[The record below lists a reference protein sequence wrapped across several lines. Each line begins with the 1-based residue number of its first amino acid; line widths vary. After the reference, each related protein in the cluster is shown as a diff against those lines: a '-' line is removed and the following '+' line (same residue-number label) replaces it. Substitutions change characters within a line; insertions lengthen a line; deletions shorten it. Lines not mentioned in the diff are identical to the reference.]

1 MIKLKSISLPQIFI
15 EIVGIL
21 AIVAIV
27 NFWLLIPTVLMLVLF
42 YVLRSF
48 YMNAGRS
55 VKRVE
60 AQSKIP

>member
-1 MIKLKSISLPQIFI
+1 MIKLNSIALPQIFI

-27 NFWLLIPTVLMLVLF
+27 NFWLLIPTVLMLALF